1 MTGPE
6 LRAIRQAMGL
16 LQRELAPRLGITSEH
31 LGRLERGEARITK
44 ATAMLVTRI
53 SNVSKRARKGRVPN
67 E

>member
-31 LGRLERGEARITK
+31 LGRLERGEARITRSTELMVK
-44 ATAMLVTRI
+44 HFQTRPG
-53 SNVSKRARKGRVPN
+53 RKPN
-67 E
+67 D

>member
-44 ATAMLVTRI
+44 ATAMLATSI
-53 SNVSKRARKGRVPN
+53 SNQTGKDTQ
-67 E
+67 